1 MKIFENFEELKK
13 YNSDLASEL
22 LKEKEAGKWLENEI
36 YYHKD
41 KENFAQYEVTEG
53 WYSSIIDVNTNF
65 NGAPDLFEYIDY
77 KGLAEDLTQN
87 WDVSINYL
95 SSNNEVLTTSYGW

>member
-1 MKIFENFEELKK
+1 MKIFKNFEELK
-13 YNSDLASEL
+13 NIIVIL
-22 LKEKEAGKWLENEI
+22 LVNCWKKRGGEWLENEI

-41 KENFAQYEVTEG
+41 KEDFAQYEVTDG
-53 WYSSIIDVNTNF
+53 WYSSIIDINANF
-65 NGAPDLFEYIDY
+65 NGAPDLFDYIDY
-77 KGLAEDLTQN
+77 EGLAEDLTQN